1 MSLGLQI
8 VWMLI
13 LALPVAS
20 VSWTVTHE
28 EILREPREYC
38 RRRSTHARGYIVRK
52 CFYVFICEYCL
63 SHYVAIIFLAIT
75 RFKLLYVD
83 WRGYLISWLAL
94 VWVANFYMSLF
105 GRLRL
110 DIRRERVEIE
120 EIEKDAEESK

>member
-1 MSLGLQI
+1 MPLGLQI
-8 VWMLI
+8 VWLFI

-20 VSWTVTHE
+20 VSWTATHE
-28 EILREPREYC
+28 ELLHEPREYC
-38 RRRSTHARGYIVRK
+38 RRRSQRSRGYIVRK
-52 CFYVFICEYCL
+52 IFYVFTCEYCL
-63 SHYVAIIFLAIT
+63 SHYVAAIFLIIT

-83 WRGYLISWLAL
+83 WRGYMIAWFAL